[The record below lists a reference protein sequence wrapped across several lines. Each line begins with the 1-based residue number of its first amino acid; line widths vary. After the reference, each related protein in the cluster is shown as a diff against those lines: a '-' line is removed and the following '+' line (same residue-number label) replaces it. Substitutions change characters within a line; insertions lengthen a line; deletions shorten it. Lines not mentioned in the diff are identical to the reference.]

1 MTVRV
6 SAAAL
11 LASLLLCTGWARSLD
26 GANFQI
32 TGVVVSERGGGP
44 VAGAHITA
52 SASGQATGGRRGF
65 PRRGQGDDANQPSAE
80 TDAAG
85 RFVLKVPSAGSWQ
98 VYGYAHGYRRQ
109 AFERHENFLAGV
121 VLSATTPTYDLR
133 FSLEP
138 DSAISGFVLD
148 EAGEGVRNA
157 RVALLAAE
165 APGVEVTEAGNAMR
179 GATMTDDRGHYEFAE
194 LAPGEYNVE
203 VQAQPWYAA
212 GAPGR
217 QMMGGGGGAAA
228 ADPVLDVV
236 YPPVYFPGA
245 PERSAAEAISVR
257 HGEVRQADFH
267 LVPIPATHLRM
278 PLPAGIEGRGQ
289 VFPQIERVTNEGN
302 PFVSTSI
309 QTDTRGQIDVGG
321 LSPGLY
327 RVTLRG
333 QGGGQTPSFLRV
345 PEGAARTLD
354 LSAAMPVC
362 ELTLRFE
369 GAAADTGRLQV
380 VLADVDTGA
389 TFRSYGQGGLQ
400 RRRGSP
406 ANGGGGEQPPAED
419 DRKLDVPPG
428 KYRVT
433 LGGSADVYLAG
444 IATKGQ
450 STGGRVVTVSDG
462 SSVLTLKLAEGR
474 ATVRGVATEGGVPL
488 LGAMVM
494 LVPATFGQVDSIPV
508 LRRDETNTDGSFLM
522 EEVIPGD
529 YILVAIDNGWGVNWH
544 DSATLARYL
553 VRGTPLRVGGGASVA
568 QDVVALA
575 P

>member
-1 MTVRV
+1 MKVRA
-6 SAAAL
+6 SSAAL
-11 LASLLLCTGWARSLD
+11 LASLLFGTGWARALD
-26 GANFQI
+26 GAGFEI

-52 SASGQATGGRRGF
+52 TASGQAVGGRRGF

-121 VLSATTPTYDLR
+121 VLSATAPTYDLR

-165 APGVEVTEAGNAMR
+165 APGADVTETGNAMR
-179 GATMTDDRGHYEFAE
+179 GSTMTDDRGHYEFAE

-217 QMMGGGGGAAA
+217 QVLGSGGGASTP
-228 ADPVLDVV
+228 DPVLDVV
-236 YPPVYFPGA
+236 YAPVYFPGA
-245 PERSAAEAISVR
+245 TERSAAEVISVR

-267 LVPIPATHLRM
+267 LAPIPATHLRM
-278 PLPAGIEGRGQ
+278 PLPAGSESRGQ

-309 QTDTRGQIDVGG
+309 QTDARGQIDVGG

-333 QGGGQTPSFLRV
+333 QGGAQTPSFLRV
-345 PEGAARTLD
+345 TAGAARTLD

-380 VLADVDTGA
+380 VLTDVDTGA
-389 TFRSYGQGGLQ
+389 TFRSFGQGGLQ
-400 RRRGSP
+400 RRRGAP
-406 ANGGGGEQPPAED
+406 ANGGGEQQPSED
-419 DRKLDVPPG
+419 ERKLDVPPG

-433 LGGSADVYLAG
+433 LGGNADVYLAG
-444 IATKGQ
+444 IVTKGQ
-450 STGGRVVTVSDG
+450 STGGRVVSVSDG
-462 SSVLTLKLAEGR
+462 GSVLTLKLASGR
-474 ATVRGVATEGGVPL
+474 ATVRGVATKAGAPL

-494 LVPATFGQVDSIPV
+494 LVPASFGQVDSIPV
-508 LRRDETNTDGSFLM
+508 LRRDETNTDGSFLI

-544 DSATLARYL
+544 DPATLARYL
-553 VRGTPLRVGGGASVA
+553 VRGTPLRVGGGANVA
-568 QDVVALA
+568 QDLVALA